1 MVDEM
6 KFEDND
12 DKWQLWKTDHDAYNT
27 WFEQKSGVSAD
38 PKKVA
43 IASSKAQNA
52 APGANPT
59 ISGGDD

>member
-1 MVDEM
+1 MVDEL

-12 DKWQLWKTDHDAYNT
+12 DKWQLWKTDHDAYNQ

-43 IASSKAQNA
+43 VTTGRQGNA

-59 ISGGDD
+59 TAGGED

>member
-1 MVDEM
+1 M
-6 KFEDND
+6 
-12 DKWQLWKTDHDAYNT
+12 WKTDHDAYNR

-43 IASSKAQNA
+43 LASSRAENA

-59 ISGGDD
+59 TAGGED